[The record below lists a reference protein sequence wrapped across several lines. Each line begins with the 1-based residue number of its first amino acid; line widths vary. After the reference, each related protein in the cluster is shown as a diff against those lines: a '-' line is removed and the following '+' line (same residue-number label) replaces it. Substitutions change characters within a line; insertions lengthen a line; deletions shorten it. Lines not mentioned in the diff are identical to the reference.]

1 MQGATTGSAI
11 QRRLSWLFRDKDGQ
25 ALLVA
30 GAAAGVSAVFQAPA
44 TGGCLR
50 WSHRIRA
57 IWVAGRYSQ
66 RCCRALR
73 AMDDLFWPQRV
84 G

>member
-1 MQGATTGSAI
+1 MQG
-11 QRRLSWLFRDKDGQ
+11 RRLVLQFNDGSLWLFRDKDGQ

-44 TGGCLR
+44 TGVLFALESPYKGDLGR
-50 WSHRIRA
+50 R
-57 IWVAGRYSQ
+57 RYSQ

-73 AMDDLFWPQRV
+73 VM
-84 G
+84 